1 MSDKQKKL
9 FLLLLP
15 AAIILFVVFAWFE
28 LKGDKPK
35 VEESKV
41 IKIDIPDIPNNEKR
55 QAKEEIFD
63 AYERKEMNFSEERK
77 NIKSEKKD
85 FFGLS
90 GKKSNNDIEELYN
103 KESRAGKSYKE
114 ESVPV
119 ISKTKRRVE
128 VNDYEKSD
136 EIKELEQRNQKIKA
150 SSGIEDEE
158 KVNKNMGDEVNET
171 TKEYQSDSGFG
182 IAYGESFK
190 NENESGK
197 NINIDLNDFIKAE
210 LLSDKNVKDNSELV
224 FILSEE
230 YVTEQ
235 YTINKMARLYCT
247 ANVIGD
253 RIDIICN
260 TIRNTDGKIYNMRLC
275 GYNENYQRGI
285 RIEGKI
291 DKVVNETNNEALEE
305 GAEIITDITGVGS
318 GIRDV
323 LRSGT
328 RAMEKDIEILLKE
341 GYLMLF
347 IDEKN

>member
-15 AAIILFVVFAWFE
+15 AAIILFAVFVWFE

-35 VEESKV
+35 IEETKK

-77 NIKSEKKD
+77 KIKTEKED
-85 FFGLS
+85 FFGLA
-90 GKKSNNDIEELYN
+90 GKKSHNDIEELYN
-103 KESRAGKSYKE
+103 KESEFGKSDQEVVATVVSQPQRRLDVKEHE
-114 ESVPV
+114 ES
-119 ISKTKRRVE
+119 KG
-128 VNDYEKSD
+128 
-136 EIKELEQRNQKIKA
+136 IKELEQRNKQMKIN
-150 SSGIEDEE
+150 SGIEDEE
-158 KVNKNMGDEVNET
+158 KVNESENEANKT
-171 TKEYQSDSGFG
+171 NEDFQSDSGFG
-182 IAYGESFK
+182 IAYGKSFK
-190 NENESGK
+190 KENESG
-197 NINIDLNDFIKAE
+197 NNSNIDLSDFIKAE
-210 LLSDKNVKDNSELV
+210 LLSDKNIKDNSELV
-224 FILSEE
+224 FVLSDE

-247 ANVIGD
+247 ADVVGD

-260 TIRNTDGKIYNMRLC
+260 TIRNIDGKIYNIRLF

-305 GAEIITDITGVGS
+305 GAEIITDLTGVGS

-323 LRSGT
+323 LKSGT
-328 RAMEKDIEILLKE
+328 KAMEKDIEILLKE

-347 IDEKN
+347 INEKN

>member
-15 AAIILFVVFAWFE
+15 AAIILFAAFVWFE
-28 LKGDKPK
+28 LKSDKPK
-35 VEESKV
+35 IEETKK
-41 IKIDIPDIPNNEKR
+41 IQIDIPDIPNNEKR
-55 QAKEEIFD
+55 QAKEEIFA
-63 AYERKEMNFSEERK
+63 AYERKEMNFNEERK
-77 NIKSEKKD
+77 NIKSDKED
-85 FFGLS
+85 FFGLA
-90 GKKSNNDIEELYN
+90 GKKSHNDIEELYN
-103 KESRAGKSYKE
+103 KESEAGKSDQE
-114 ESVPV
+114 ATVPV
-119 ISKTKRRVE
+119 IRKTQSRVE
-128 VNDYEKSD
+128 VKEYEESK
-136 EIKELEQRNQKIKA
+136 EMQELEQRNKQMKKN
-150 SSGIEDEE
+150 SGIEDEE
-158 KVNKNMGDEVNET
+158 KGNESEDEANKTEDF
-171 TKEYQSDSGFG
+171 QSDGGFG
-182 IAYGESFK
+182 IAYGESYK

-210 LLSDKNVKDNSELV
+210 LLSDKNIKDNSELV
-224 FILSEE
+224 FVLSEE

-235 YTINKMARLYCT
+235 YTINKMARLYCK
-247 ANVIGD
+247 ANVVD
-253 RIDIICN
+253 NRIDIICN
-260 TIRNTDGKIYNMRLC
+260 TIRNTDGKIYNIRLC

-328 RAMEKDIEILLKE
+328 NAMEKDIEILLKE

-347 IDEKN
+347 TDEKN